1 MSASTSMPAPRPT
14 GRARVSRRALGGFAL
29 AAALLAGA
37 VGAPAAHAATPSPL
51 AALSQALRSAT
62 SYQVNLT
69 VTSASTGPITG
80 TVVFVRGKSGPEAH
94 VMLMTSATGTPTKI
108 DAVIVGSRVCV
119 KLTPAMPYRCQNSPS
134 AAAQLNLDPSATF
147 VRAGRSTTFT
157 PTQPKQKLVQN
168 TLCDGYRFTT
178 TASGAHAHGTIYLNH
193 NNGRPREEDVT
204 TTAVSATTGKTIT
217 AQTTAIW
224 VNYNSK
230 TLTIPTIPPA

>member
-1 MSASTSMPAPRPT
+1 MPARR
-14 GRARVSRRALGGFAL
+14 GRVSRRALGGSSL

-80 TVVFVRGKSGPEAH
+80 KVVFVRGQSGAEAH
-94 VMLMTSATGTPTKI
+94 VMLTTSATGTPTTI

-119 KLTPAMPYRCQNSPS
+119 KLTPATPYRCQNSPS
-134 AAAQLNLDPSATF
+134 TAAQLNLDPSATF
-147 VRAGRSTTFT
+147 MRAGRSTTFT
-157 PTQPKQKLVQN
+157 PTKPKLVQN
-168 TLCDGYRFTT
+168 VLCNGYLFTT
-178 TASGAHAHGTIYLNH
+178 TASGVHAHGTIYLNPG
-193 NNGRPREEDVT
+193 NGRPREEDVT
-204 TTAVSATTGKTIT
+204 TTAVSATIGKTIT

-224 VNYNSK
+224 VRYNDK
-230 TLTIPTIPPA
+230 TLTIPTLPPV